1 MTWFKIDNKY
11 KKKNYKYKKGDL
23 VQRLWED
30 FRDGPGPDDGEGGNL
45 GVETQSVAAIGLWQL
60 QVLVSIFLKH
70 QIYQKSYNLG
80 LKT

>member
-1 MTWFKIDNKY
+1 MIGLGSD
-11 KKKNYKYKKGDL
+11 KKNHKYKKGDL